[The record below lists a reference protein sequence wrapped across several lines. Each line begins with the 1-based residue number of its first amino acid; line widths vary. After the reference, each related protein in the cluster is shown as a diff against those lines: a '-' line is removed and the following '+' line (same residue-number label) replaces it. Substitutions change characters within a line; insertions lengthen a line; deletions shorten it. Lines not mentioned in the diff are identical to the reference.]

1 MLNQIYTKESNSFGL
16 LPKYTEIKCGQV
28 CSVLKRVATMSGAMM
43 KVQRCRWIVLN
54 NGKETGEDDTD
65 RLSTSLGDKS
75 KLQQLIT
82 TNLSLTKKSK
92 WFQLRWTVWYYET

>member
-1 MLNQIYTKESNSFGL
+1 
-16 LPKYTEIKCGQV
+16 
-28 CSVLKRVATMSGAMM
+28 M

-92 WFQLRWTVWYYET
+92 